1 MAAAS
6 GPKADQEAVVVDFGD
21 GKWPPSRCTLFSS
34 GWHQRGWLSFLARL
48 GVWAARGVLLS
59 LCASA
64 SMGFGAAR
72 YWRAMSNDAGAA
84 EQDGFFID
92 VQRGTD

>member
-6 GPKADQEAVVVDFGD
+6 GPKADEEAVVRDFGD
-21 GKWPPSRCTLFSS
+21 GKWPPSRGTLFSN

-48 GVWAARGVLLS
+48 GVWAALGVLLS

-72 YWRAMSNDAGAA
+72 HWRVMISDAGAT
-84 EQDGFFID
+84 EQN